1 MILSLSPS
9 RRCEEEHVVMA
20 TSTNNNFS
28 YRQRLRARLG
38 QKYFLLFLLGTSQ
51 DRPLS
56 DLAAESQQFGDILQV
71 DNLDQYQAL
80 PYKILL
86 GYTWVNRYCGPT
98 TKARRHIGQ
107 NALF

>member
-1 MILSLSPS
+1 MIVSLSPS

-20 TSTNNNFS
+20 TSTNNNFA

-71 DNLDQYQAL
+71 DILDQYQAL

-98 TKARRHIGQ
+98 TKA
-107 NALF
+107 